1 LRVKQSRR
9 ELLLALA
16 VAVLVSGAMLSLHS
30 HDSAR
35 AEERQA
41 LGEGLAAG
49 LAGLAA
55 QPVANRDRITLGI
68 LANRLVQLEQIGGIA
83 VYSIDDEMLAIS
95 GDAQRGERI
104 TAPIT
109 QDSNAIGYVHVRLAP
124 AGATANTY
132 SWSGLG
138 ITLLIPLAL
147 FALWQIP
154 WPRLRLP
161 ASEPVQET
169 EPIVEVAEPI
179 PAQPLAHGL
188 IALNLFNQLTL
199 KPKIREQELA
209 HARAMAEAVA
219 DLYGASVEAL
229 PGTGMLLRFDG
240 SADPERP
247 FQVICAAYLLASVLA
262 AAESHGQ
269 YRLGLHTV
277 TLPAD
282 ERAPTDLAEV
292 QDAALLS
299 AVARPNT
306 LAVSDALYSS
316 VQHPERMQAS
326 PLNNPLLNQLESTD
340 SPAWLVSGLAELQA
354 RQLQDQARELGYDSA
369 DSTPSES
376 TF

>member
-1 LRVKQSRR
+1 LRVKQTRR

-16 VAVLVSGAMLSLHS
+16 VGIGVSVAMLQLHS
-30 HDSAR
+30 HDRAR
-35 AEERQA
+35 SEERQA

-55 QPVANRDRITLGI
+55 QPLANRDRIALGI
-68 LANRLVQLEQIGGIA
+68 LANRLVELDQIGGIT
-83 VYSIDDEMLAIS
+83 VYSVEDEMLAIS

-109 QDSNAIGYVHVRLAP
+109 QDSNVIGYVHVRLLDSSASGDGYGWP
-124 AGATANTY
+124 
-132 SWSGLG
+132 GLG
-138 ITLLIPLAL
+138 IALLIPVAL
-147 FALWQIP
+147 YALWQIP
-154 WPRLRLP
+154 WMRLRLTDP
-161 ASEPVQET
+161 QRRPESET
-169 EPIVEVAEPI
+169 IIEVAEPI
-179 PAQPLAHGL
+179 PAEPLAHGL

-199 KPKIREQELA
+199 KPQLRERELA
-209 HARAMAEAVA
+209 HARALAESVA
-219 DLYGASVEAL
+219 DLYGASVESL
-229 PGTGMLLRFDG
+229 PGTGILLHFDG
-240 SADPERP
+240 SADQERP

-282 ERAPTDLAEV
+282 NRAPTDLVEI

-306 LAVSDALYSS
+306 LAVSDALYRS
-316 VQHPERMQAS
+316 VQHPERMQAT
-326 PLNNPLLNQLESTD
+326 PLDNPLLNQLESTD
-340 SPAWLVSGLAELQA
+340 SRAWLISGLAELQA
-354 RQLQDQARELGYDSA
+354 RQLQEQARELGYEPA
-369 DSTPSES
+369 VSTPSES